1 MLSKCVLTG
10 GAFQDSEGNVLA
22 NGYLQFELSQ
32 DSSVT
37 GVGNVASGI
46 TITINL
52 DANGNVSSSPAQS
65 VWGNDVLLPVNSFYK
80 VTGYTSAGQPAWGPN
95 NQQVT
100 GTALN
105 LGTWVPNQVVSWSP
119 SVQSVILQT
128 DGTNNTSQLKL
139 NLNAGAGMA
148 ITDAGNGT
156 INFVSSGSGVT
167 FKTNGS
173 NNGSQAILNLI
184 NGNGMTITDGGSGN
198 VTVAGVTL
206 KTNGTSNGS
215 QKILNLKNGTSI
227 SISDDGV
234 GGITISSSSGVP
246 TGSNVI
252 PLPSVGV
259 TFPGTTQST
268 INTSGST
275 NSLVQFIPGTD
286 LRCQPMQWT
295 VSLRTVSSS
304 TIIQAVIAKCAIGSL
319 TVLST
324 TPITFSSSATPT
336 LAPAGTYTSDVIA
349 MALDTAH
356 DYYII
361 LNTSTGLMGLQ
372 ENGTGQSGSAGGVYV
387 QASNFLSVSPLSFTG
402 GTNEPGKALTVQFLS
417 A

>member
-234 GGITISSSSGVP
+234 GGITISSPSGVP

-268 INTSGST
+268 INTSG
-275 NSLVQFIPGTD
+275 
-286 LRCQPMQWT
+286 
-295 VSLRTVSSS
+295 
-304 TIIQAVIAKCAIGSL
+304 A
-319 TVLST
+319 
-324 TPITFSSSATPT
+324 
-336 LAPAGTYTSDVIA
+336 
-349 MALDTAH
+349 
-356 DYYII
+356 
-361 LNTSTGLMGLQ
+361 
-372 ENGTGQSGSAGGVYV
+372 
-387 QASNFLSVSPLSFTG
+387 
-402 GTNEPGKALTVQFLS
+402 
-417 A
+417 